1 MSSDVAVAAR
11 LATAAGELVLR
22 IRRDADLGR
31 LSPDPGAP
39 ERAARR
45 QLRDLAD
52 RAAHDFLLAA
62 LTDERP
68 SDAVLSEE
76 GVDDSARLTADR
88 LWIID
93 PVDGTWE
100 FGQGRDD
107 FAVHVALWERASQ
120 QLIAGA
126 LALPATGITYDSD
139 NPVAVAGGLPTE
151 RSIRLVVSRSRP
163 PQQLD
168 RLVVGLGDLLPGQ
181 SVEVYSVGSA
191 GAKTAEVIAG
201 RADAYIHDAGLS
213 EWDVAAPA
221 AVAVAAG
228 LHVSHL
234 DGSAIRYNQPAPLVG
249 DLLVATPALA
259 AMVLALL

>member
-1 MSSDVAVAAR
+1 MSTDTALAAR

-22 IRRDADLGR
+22 IRRDADLGQ

-62 LTDERP
+62 LIDERP

-76 GVDDSARLTADR
+76 GVDDSARLTDHR

-120 QLIAGA
+120 RLVAGA
-126 LALPATGITYDSD
+126 LAIPAAGITYDSD
-139 NPVAVAGGLPTE
+139 HPVAVAVGLPTE
-151 RSIRLVVSRSRP
+151 RSIRLVVSQSRP
-163 PQQLD
+163 PQQLE
-168 RLVVGLGDLLPGQ
+168 RLVAGLSDLLPGRG
-181 SVEVYSVGSA
+181 VEVYSVGSA
-191 GAKTAEVIAG
+191 GAKTAEVLAG

-221 AVAVAAG
+221 AVAVASG

-234 DGSAIRYNQPAPLVG
+234 DGSPIRYNQPAPLVG
-249 DLLVATPALA
+249 DLIIAKPALA
-259 AMVLALL
+259 KLVLGLL